1 MIEYTAVGDAIS
13 FRVHVVP
20 RASRSEIIGEYNG
33 ALHVRLAA
41 PPVDGAANDELVRTL
56 ARSLKLPQSSV
67 EIITGRRS
75 RIKQLRVTGARLDML
90 RKILGSNIT

>member
-20 RASRSEIIGEYNG
+20 RASLSEIIGEYNG